1 MHVNRQSAPCF
12 RVTIRDWRDVLRPE
26 RFLERRWGVRIM
38 PRIVGLQKVVHARPV
53 DGEWHPRRR
62 GENNICPLG
71 FHYLQ
76 PFVLFEVAV
85 MREKCNYLD

>member
-1 MHVNRQSAPCF
+1 
-12 RVTIRDWRDVLRPE
+12 
-26 RFLERRWGVRIM
+26 M